1 MVDDTTQWVG
11 AGTVSATGQDTYTVE
26 VSTQSDSTASS
37 NGLTQ
42 FKLIAFL
49 DEGTYESESMSG
61 YSLDNLGP
69 PAPTGFAA
77 HQAGINIELTWEP
90 VSYTHLTLPTIY
102 SV

>member
-1 MVDDTTQWVG
+1 MVEDTTQWVG

-26 VSTQSDSTASS
+26 VSTQLTHVSS

-69 PAPTGFAA
+69 PAPTGVTT
-77 HQAGINIELTWEP
+77 HQAGLI
-90 VSYTHLTLPTIY
+90 
-102 SV
+102 